1 VKELWVIFF
10 NKISATYTITIT
22 LSIKEKEYIL
32 YKLLHKEKEK
42 QMKSYQGRAIDW
54 SIKDRERLQIL
65 CREGFTIAR
74 IVEVFDVS
82 RVVINKE
89 LQRGL
94 TEEEWSERRYV
105 KYSIKNAILSE
116 AKEKLGEEKFEYL
129 INIKEHGDE

>member
-1 VKELWVIFF
+1 
-10 NKISATYTITIT
+10 
-22 LSIKEKEYIL
+22 
-32 YKLLHKEKEK
+32 
-42 QMKSYQGRAIDW
+42 MKSYQGRAIDW
-54 SIKDRERLQIL
+54 SIKDRKRLQVL
-65 CREGFTIAR
+65 CREGFTIAK
-74 IVEVFDVS
+74 ILEIFEVS

-105 KYSIKNAILSE
+105 KYSIKKAILSE

>member
-10 NKISATYTITIT
+10 NKISATYTIAIT

-54 SIKDRERLQIL
+54 SIKDRERLQVL

>member
-1 VKELWVIFF
+1 MKELWVIFF
-10 NKISATYTITIT
+10 NKISATYTIAIT

-54 SIKDRERLQIL
+54 SIKDRERLQVL

>member
-1 VKELWVIFF
+1 MKELWVIFF

-32 YKLLHKEKEK
+32 YKLLQEEKEK

-54 SIKDRERLQIL
+54 SIKDRKRLQVL

-82 RVVINKE
+82 RIVINKE

-116 AKEKLGEEKFEYL
+116 AKEKLGERG
-129 INIKEHGDE
+129 NISLNLKNNLT

>member
-1 VKELWVIFF
+1 MKELWVIFF

>member
-1 VKELWVIFF
+1 
-10 NKISATYTITIT
+10 
-22 LSIKEKEYIL
+22 
-32 YKLLHKEKEK
+32 
-42 QMKSYQGRAIDW
+42 MKSYQGRAIDW

>member
-1 VKELWVIFF
+1 MKELWVIFF
-10 NKISATYTITIT
+10 NKISATYTIAIT

-54 SIKDRERLQIL
+54 SIKDRERLQAL
-65 CREGFTIAR
+65 CREGYTIAR

-94 TEEEWSERRYV
+94 TEEEWRERRYV
-105 KYSIKNAILSE
+105 KYSIKKAILSE